1 MTQIKNIKF
10 PPVNPNPTGKVT
22 IVNPIEFLSEE
33 ENLQLIEELK
43 ESVKS
48 FNDPSKW
55 MTWEES
61 RRLLDEKYGKIN
73 V

>member
-1 MTQIKNIKF
+1 MKQIKDIKF
-10 PPVNPNPTGKVT
+10 PPVNPNPEKIT

-33 ENLQLIEELK
+33 ENLKLIEELK

-61 RRLLDEKYGKIN
+61 CRLLDEKYGKIN

>member
-10 PPVNPNPTGKVT
+10 PPVNPNPSGKVT

-33 ENLQLIEELK
+33 ENLKLIEELK

-48 FNDPSKW
+48 FNDPEKW
-55 MTWEES
+55 MTWEEYCKLS
-61 RRLLDEKYGKIN
+61 EEKYGSLN

>member
-1 MTQIKNIKF
+1 MKQIKDIKF
-10 PPVNPNPTGKVT
+10 PPVNPNPSGEVK

-48 FNDPSKW
+48 FNVPSKW

-61 RRLLDEKYGKIN
+61 CRLLDEKYGKIN